1 VFSAFLIIMGIS
13 RISRIILPGVL
24 LDRLLPTS
32 CMMRHGPSMHRST
45 IQEQLEVPLYLI

>member
-1 VFSAFLIIMGIS
+1 MG
-13 RISRIILPGVL
+13 ISRIILPGVL

-32 CMMRHGPSMHRST
+32 RMMRHGPSMHRTT